1 MNIVGKILVLLNLVF
16 AVATGGFLAVDFATR
31 TNWKKHA
38 EDLKREMEVGQ
49 ASSTALNKTSVDL
62 NRSITKL
69 RVEIE
74 TERQLRKDDET
85 QYKVQIEEEK
95 RKLEEALLKLKDAD
109 FTGQQVLAEAARLRK
124 ETQDLLV
131 VIKKREAEILVMQA
145 KNKELRTF
153 AALKERENQTLQ
165 ERNEKL
171 LDDYQAVMRQKL
183 EGEKG
188 AEPAITVADGNRPNP
203 PSVNVKG
210 VIDRIDAKD
219 PTLVEISLGSDQGLK
234 KYNTLEVFRLNPRPE
249 YLGTI
254 RVVDVYNHKSV
265 ARMMRTPYA
274 AARGPLR
281 PGDQVA
287 SKIGN

>member
-31 TNWKKHA
+31 TNWKTYA
-38 EDLKREMEVGQ
+38 EGIKREMDVGQ
-49 ASSTALNKTSVDL
+49 AQSKASTLTNVDL

-69 RVEIE
+69 KLDIE
-74 TERQLRKDDET
+74 TERQLRKDDEI
-85 QYKVQIEEEK
+85 QYKVQIEEGK
-95 RKLEEALLKLKDAD
+95 SKLEEANLKLKDAD
-109 FTGQQVLAEAARLRK
+109 LTGQQVLAAAARLRK

-131 VIKKREAEILVMQA
+131 TIKKREEEILDMQK
-145 KNKELRTF
+145 KNKDLRVF
-153 AALKERENQTLQ
+153 AALKDRENQTLQ

-171 LDDYQAVMRQKL
+171 LNDYQALLRQKL

-188 AEPAITVADGNRPNP
+188 VEATATVADGNRPNP

-210 VIDRIDAKD
+210 VIDRIDTKD

-281 PGDQVA
+281 PGDHVA

>member
-1 MNIVGKILVLLNLVF
+1 MNIVGKILVVLNLVF
-16 AVATGGFLAVDFATR
+16 ALVTGGFLAVDFVTR
-31 TNWKKHA
+31 TKWKDHA
-38 EDLKREMEVGQ
+38 EAVKREMEV
-49 ASSTALNKTSVDL
+49 ATANSTAAATTRIKLERDNKDL
-62 NRSITKL
+62 KRDIDS
-69 RVEIE
+69 
-74 TERQLRKDDET
+74 ERQLRKDDESK
-85 QYKVQIEEEK
+85 YKVQIEEEK
-95 RKLEEALLKLKDAD
+95 RMREEAEMKLKDAD
-109 FTGQQVLAEAARLRK
+109 FTGQQLLAEAARLRK

-131 VIKKREAEILVMQA
+131 TIKKREEEILDMQK
-145 KNKELRTF
+145 KNKDLRVF
-153 AALKERENQTLQ
+153 AALKDRENQTLQ

-171 LDDYQAVMRQKL
+171 LNDYQALMQKNL

-188 AEPAITVADGNRPNP
+188 AEPVVAADGNRPNP

-254 RVVDVYNHKSV
+254 RIVDVYNHKSV

-281 PGDQVA
+281 PGDHVA
-287 SKIGN
+287 SKLGN